1 MYQMKLKAFKLYLV
15 LTCFGFQFSF
25 GQSQS
30 VVDRTKEELKS
41 VNEIQRPSIEEQF
54 EYILD
59 KSYNYLTDDIP
70 FEVIKNRYVLAF
82 KENLSDSLALLQQKI
97 KAQKSLVDEL
107 YQQINASTNTIHQ
120 LESDKSDLSTLTSTI
135 NILGFAIEKSLFKL
149 IVLSVFTVMIIVV
162 VVLISKL
169 KEANKIVEDAKSE
182 AEAAQKEQEKFRRTS
197 MEREQK
203 IKRELLNLSKQ
214 NTTTISSRTNTKS
227 SAPKKKAPIKSP
239 TTAKKSPKK

>member
-30 VVDRTKEELKS
+30 AVDRTKEELKS
-41 VNEIQRPSIEEQF
+41 LNEIQSPSIEEQF

-70 FEVIKNRYVLAF
+70 FEVIKNRYILAF
-82 KENLSDSLALLQQKI
+82 KENLTDSLALLQQKI
-97 KAQKSLVDEL
+97 KAQKGLVDEL
-107 YQQINASTNTIHQ
+107 YQQINASTNTINQ
-120 LESDKSDLSTLTSTI
+120 LESDKSDLSTQTSTI

-149 IVLSVFTVMIIVV
+149 IVLSVFTVLIIVV

-169 KEANKIVEDAKSE
+169 KEANEIVEEAKSE

-214 NTTTISSRTNTKS
+214 NTTSISSSTNTTS
-227 SAPKKKAPIKSP
+227 SAPIKKAPIKSS